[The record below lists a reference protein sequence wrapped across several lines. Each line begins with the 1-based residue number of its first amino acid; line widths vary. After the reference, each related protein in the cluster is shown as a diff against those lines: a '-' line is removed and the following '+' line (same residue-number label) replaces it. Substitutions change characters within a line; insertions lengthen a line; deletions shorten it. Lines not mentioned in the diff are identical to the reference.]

1 MKRFI
6 LLLLFLVLGL
16 SLCACSDD
24 ESDKM
29 SRLENSIAELE
40 DDYNNAKQKA
50 DQFSQDVNDYYD
62 ALDEL
67 EKYN

>member
-6 LLLLFLVLGL
+6 LLLLILVLGL

-40 DDYNNAKQKA
+40 DDYNNAKQNA
-50 DQFSQDVNDYYD
+50 EQFSQDVNDYYD

>member
-1 MKRFI
+1 MKKLIALLIIII
-6 LLLLFLVLGL
+6 LSVL
-16 SLCACSDD
+16 LCACSDD

-40 DDYNNAKQKA
+40 DDYNNAKQNA
-50 DQFSQDVNDYYD
+50 EQFSQDVNDYYD